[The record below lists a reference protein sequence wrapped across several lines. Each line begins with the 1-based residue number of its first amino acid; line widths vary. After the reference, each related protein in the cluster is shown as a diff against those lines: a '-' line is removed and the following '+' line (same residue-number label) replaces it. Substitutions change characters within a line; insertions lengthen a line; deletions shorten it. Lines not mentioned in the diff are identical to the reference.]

1 MKNNQ
6 FHSVSIPNE
15 SYQKLH
21 IIRKLLPFKA
31 SIPQTIQYIT
41 KLGLLQIQKEL
52 INNDY
57 TSRISK

>member
-1 MKNNQ
+1 MKTNP

-41 KLGLLQIQKEL
+41 KLGLQQIQKEL
-52 INNDY
+52 TNDN
-57 TSRISK
+57 TSRIPK

>member
-1 MKNNQ
+1 MKAHQ

-31 SIPQTIQYIT
+31 SIPQAIQYVT
-41 KLGLLQIQKEL
+41 KLGLQQIQKEL
-52 INNDY
+52 TNDK
-57 TSRISK
+57 TNM

>member
-1 MKNNQ
+1 MKINE

-41 KLGLLQIQKEL
+41 KLGLQQIQKEL
-52 INNDY
+52 TNDK
-57 TSRISK
+57 TNM